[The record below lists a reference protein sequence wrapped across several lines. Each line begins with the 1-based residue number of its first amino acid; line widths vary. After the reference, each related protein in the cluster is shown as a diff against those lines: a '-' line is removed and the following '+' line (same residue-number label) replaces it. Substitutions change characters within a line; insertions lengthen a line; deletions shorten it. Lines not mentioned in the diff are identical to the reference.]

1 MRAPAIAALALVLA
15 GGAAAAPAAESG
27 VQLDPGMSNPGHLP
41 HPEWFKQSFLD
52 LNEDLEEAAAEDRLV
67 MLYVYQDGC
76 PYCRLFVENDLG
88 QHDIADYMQRHF
100 DMIAINM
107 FGALEVTDVDGEALP
122 EAAFVRKAGVMFTP
136 TLLAYEA
143 GRGQVFRMNG
153 YYPPPR
159 LRLAARYL
167 AERRY
172 RDQSFATYAGGA
184 DAPASSGRLH
194 LEDATLE
201 GPPFDLS
208 RRDPERPLLAL
219 FEQQRC
225 LACDELHQ
233 DIFRR
238 PDTRAL
244 LERFEIAVLDI
255 RSADPMVS
263 PEGAATTSLD
273 WARAQRVKVA
283 PTLVVYDAGGAEA
296 IRSEGYLKAF
306 HVQSILDYVASGAHR
321 TTPDF
326 QRYLQARSV
335 LLQEQGIEI
344 DLME

>member
-1 MRAPAIAALALVLA
+1 MRAPATAALALALA
-15 GGAAAAPAAESG
+15 GAGASAPAEER
-27 VQLDPGMSNPGHLP
+27 LDPGMSNPGHLP
-41 HPEWFKQSFLD
+41 HPDWFKRSFLD

-76 PYCRLFVENDLG
+76 PYCRLFIENDLG
-88 QHDIADYMQRHF
+88 QHDIADYVRRHF
-100 DMIAINM
+100 DVIAINM
-107 FGALEVTDVDGEALP
+107 FGALEVTGLDGEALP
-122 EAAFVRKAGVMFTP
+122 EVEFVRKAGVMFTP
-136 TLLAYEA
+136 TLLVYGPE
-143 GRGQVFRMNG
+143 REEVFRMNG
-153 YYPPPR
+153 YYPPAR
-159 LRLAARYL
+159 FRLAARFL

-172 RDQSFATYAGGA
+172 RDRSFAAYAGGA
-184 DAPASSGRLH
+184 DAPAGSGRLH

-208 RRDPERPLLAL
+208 RRDPARPLLVL
-219 FEQQRC
+219 FEQQQC

-238 PDTRAL
+238 PETRTL

-263 PEGAATTSLD
+263 PAGAATTSLD
-273 WARAQRVKVA
+273 WAMAQRVKVA

-306 HVQSILDYVASGAHR
+306 HVQSILDYAASGAHR
-321 TTPDF
+321 TAPDF
-326 QRYLQARSV
+326 QRYLRARSER
-335 LLQEQGIEI
+335 LQAQGIEV

>member
-1 MRAPAIAALALVLA
+1 MRAPAVAALALVLA
-15 GGAAAAPAAESG
+15 GGGAAAPAEER
-27 VQLDPGMSNPGHLP
+27 LDPGMSNPGHLP
-41 HPEWFKQSFLD
+41 HPDWFKQSFLD
-52 LNEDLEEAAAEDRLV
+52 LAEDLEEAAAEDRLV

-76 PYCRLFVENDLG
+76 PYCRLFIENDLG
-88 QHDIADYMQRHF
+88 QQDIADYMRRHF
-100 DMIAINM
+100 DVIAINM
-107 FGALEVTDVDGEALP
+107 FGALEVTGLDGEALP
-122 EAAFVRKAGVMFTP
+122 EAGFVRKAGVMFTP
-136 TLLAYEA
+136 TVLVYEA
-143 GRGQVFRMNG
+143 ERGEVFRMNG

-159 LRLAARYL
+159 LRLAARFL

-172 RDQSFATYAGGA
+172 RDQSFAAYAGGA
-184 DAPASSGRLH
+184 DAPAGGGRLH

-219 FEQQRC
+219 FEQQQC

-238 PDTRAL
+238 PETRAL
-244 LERFEIAVLDI
+244 LERFEVAVLDI

-263 PEGAATTSLD
+263 PEGTATTSLD
-273 WARAQRVKVA
+273 WAMAQRVKVA

-326 QRYLQARSV
+326 QRYLQARSER
-335 LLQEQGIEI
+335 LQEQGIEVN
-344 DLME
+344 LME